1 MSDARASSTP
11 APDAASTSVRSRVP
25 WPVIKGTLKVMV
37 LLFGLWFFVLPLIP
51 GFRQAWSDLSD
62 VNPVLIGVGF
72 ALQLFALVCY
82 SLMTRAALPPTNIS
96 LARLVRIQLST
107 KSLANVMP
115 AGNAAGSA
123 LGYRLMTLSGI
134 GGSDAGFALATVG
147 LGSAV
152 VLNLLLLVTLMV
164 SIPIRG
170 VNDFYGVAALVGVVL
185 SAMVAL
191 LVVGLVR
198 GQSRAERIVRGIARR
213 LHLDPDRAVIVIRR
227 IVERLRELVLDRKLL
242 GRVAVWGLANWLL
255 DAASLWVF
263 LRAFDASLPIDGL
276 IIAFCLANVLAV
288 IPITPGGL
296 GIVETLLIP
305 TLTVFGATRSQ
316 AILGVAAYRFAQ
328 FWFPMA
334 LGGVTYLSLRL
345 GPWSIANR
353 EALKRLRDV
362 AHDATVDDTSG
373 IEWAEQFGRRGDR
386 DDTAPTG
393 GGQRPPG

>member
-11 APDAASTSVRSRVP
+11 APDAASPSARSRVP

-62 VNPVLIGVGF
+62 VSPLLIGVGF

-82 SLMTRAALPPTNIS
+82 SLMTRAALPPTNVS
-96 LARLVRIQLST
+96 LARLFRIQLST
-107 KSLANVMP
+107 KSLGSVMP

-123 LGYRLMTLSGI
+123 LGYRLMTLSGVA
-134 GGSDAGFALATVG
+134 GPDAGFALATVG

-170 VNDFYGVAALVGVVL
+170 VNDFYGVAALVGVAL

-198 GQSRAERIVRGIARR
+198 GQARAERIVRGIARR
-213 LHLDPDRAVIVIRR
+213 LRLDPDRAVIVIRR

-263 LRAFDASLPIDGL
+263 LRAFGASLPIDGL

-288 IPITPGGL
+288 VPITPGGL

-328 FWFPMA
+328 FWFPMM

-373 IEWAEQFGRRGDR
+373 IEWAEQFGRRSDR